1 MAKHHLDQFSCICGV
16 DPETLIPEA
25 TDENV
30 AVVGSDDEA
39 LGVHLDALVQE
50 VCYLPPVCPCAAG
63 YERIDFHWQLV
74 WLVLYSTLVSRK
86 VVPLVHG
93 KEPVSSDS
101 DDSRHC
107 QAWLGVG
114 RNVGDWRI
122 RREL

>member
-1 MAKHHLDQFSCICGV
+1 MLLSQKIKITCICGV

-63 YERIDFHWQLV
+63 CEHRG
-74 WLVLYSTLVSRK
+74 RR
-86 VVPLVHG
+86 G
-93 KEPVSSDS
+93 KKE
-101 DDSRHC
+101 
-107 QAWLGVG
+107 
-114 RNVGDWRI
+114 NY
-122 RREL
+122 